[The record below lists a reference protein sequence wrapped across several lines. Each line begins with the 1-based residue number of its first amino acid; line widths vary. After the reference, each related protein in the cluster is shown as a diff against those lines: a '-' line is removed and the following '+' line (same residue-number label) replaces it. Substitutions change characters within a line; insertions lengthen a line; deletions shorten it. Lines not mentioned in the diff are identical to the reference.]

1 MLKSK
6 RIVIVASLI
15 ASTGLAITPVDAA
28 QLKSSSINEIQ
39 ASNLVL
45 SANYLLDKETS
56 YLPGTSLSKVRR
68 GKEVKSNGTKF
79 KENSLP
85 EVKSRASIVTP
96 SWMKIKANR
105 DYSNN
110 WCAWTASFMLRD
122 SKIFP
127 ASASKK
133 EAIPSSSELV
143 RKALLTGGVKVFGPS
158 KSISGFTVKPGDLV
172 AYYSLDSEDTEGG
185 KKITLVRLVA
195 LINELLNAP
204 GVYNN
209 KGTDADK
216 ATRNRPF
223 DHTGVVVFEQEIL
236 EGNRGGKLRVS
247 RYPDVSGYDGLVI
260 IRPSW

>member
-1 MLKSK
+1 MLISK
-6 RIVIVASLI
+6 RIVLVTSILS
-15 ASTGLAITPVDAA
+15 STFLAIGPVDAA
-28 QLKSSSINEIQ
+28 QLKSTEISDVQ
-39 ASNLVL
+39 ASNLVR
-45 SANYLLDKETS
+45 SANYLLDIETS

-68 GKEVKSNGTKF
+68 GKELKSNGTKF

-85 EVKSRASIVTP
+85 EVKSRASLAAP

-127 ASASKK
+127 ASESKK

-143 RKALLTGGVKVFGPS
+143 RKALLTGGAKVFGPS
-158 KSISGFTVKPGDLV
+158 TSISGFKVKPGDLV
-172 AYYSLDSEDTEGG
+172 AYYSLDPEDKEGG
-185 KKITLVRLVA
+185 KKITLVRLIA
-195 LINELLNAP
+195 LINALLKSP
-204 GVYNN
+204 SVYSN
-209 KGTDADK
+209 GTDVEK

-223 DHTGVVVFEQEIL
+223 DHTGVVVYEQETL

-247 RYPDVSGYDGLVI
+247 RTPDVSGYDGLVV